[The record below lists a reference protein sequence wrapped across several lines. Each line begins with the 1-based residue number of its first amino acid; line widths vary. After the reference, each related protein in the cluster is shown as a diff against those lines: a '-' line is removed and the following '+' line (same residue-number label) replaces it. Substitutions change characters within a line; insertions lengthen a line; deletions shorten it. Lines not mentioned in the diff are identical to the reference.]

1 MDWETVFGLLTR
13 HALTGAGT
21 WLAGH
26 NLLMTND
33 PSGVQAFVGAGMLIA
48 GVLWSIG
55 QKYGRVLIDRIVAQR
70 HGINPDAIK
79 AAVLLAAFALFALAA
94 PSARAA
100 DMVPVYK
107 APSTYAGFPYNGS
120 GFYYGLNTFA
130 EIKDSTVDVAGAR
143 SGLFQAGAAVG
154 GTVGYQ
160 RGNGTSFVAIEAM
173 VNIANTGA
181 NAATTATDI
190 KSRYSFEQRVKFGG
204 PLANV
209 LNFLPASSGATFP
222 ALPAL
227 GAPNGAAHPYLM
239 VGLHESR
246 ESVDVLGV
254 ARDKW
259 QFKGAVGA
267 GMMQQFANGIA
278 GDAWIEYQPK
288 QGGGFAVGGPI
299 SANQGQTYRIGAALL
314 Y

>member
-1 MDWETVFGLLTR
+1 MDWSTIRGLVAR
-13 HALTGAGT
+13 HALSVSAGWLMSHGFLAADGSMTEAFIGIGMGLGAGLLSWWQKT
-21 WLAGH
+21 GKVMVDAELA
-26 NLLMTND
+26 
-33 PSGVQAFVGAGMLIA
+33 
-48 GVLWSIG
+48 
-55 QKYGRVLIDRIVAQR
+55 KRK
-70 HGINPDAIK
+70 GIHPDAIK
-79 AAVLLAAFALFALAA
+79 AAGVTLAMFGILALAT
-94 PSARAA
+94 PTHAA

-181 NAATTATDI
+181 NAAATATDI

-246 ESVDVLGV
+246 ESVDVLGI

-259 QFKGAVGA
+259 QFKGAVGV
-267 GMMQQFANGIA
+267 GVMQQFANGIA
-278 GDAWIEYQPK
+278 ADAWVEYSPK
-288 QGGGFAVGGPI
+288 QGGFTVGGPI
-299 SANQGQTYRIGAALL
+299 ATNPGQVYRIGAGL
-314 Y
+314 YY